1 MTVATACR
9 TPVSEDTLI
18 DALRG
23 CAEESQ
29 LLQLRDQLAK
39 NEANPPLF
47 NWVCKLLVD
56 RRISRGLA
64 SRVLLQLHHDQSR

>member
-1 MTVATACR
+1 MTVATACQ

-23 CAEESQ
+23 CSEESQ
-29 LLQLRDQLAK
+29 LFQLRDQLAK
-39 NEANPPLF
+39 NEANPLLF
-47 NWVCKLLVD
+47 DWICKLLVD

-64 SRVLLQLHHDQSR
+64 SRVLQQLHHDQLR

>member
-1 MTVATACR
+1 
-9 TPVSEDTLI
+9 
-18 DALRG
+18 
-23 CAEESQ
+23 
-29 LLQLRDQLAK
+29 LQLRDQLAK

-64 SRVLLQLHHDQSR
+64 SRVLMQLHHDQSR